1 MRREFRLLLALSA
14 TLALQLAT
22 AQTQS
27 INGSIRGRI
36 TDAAGSA
43 VPQAKIDVANT
54 ENGYTR
60 SFETPEDG
68 YYVFPNLPLGTYT
81 VTVQKP
87 GFESRRAT
95 GVVLDAGSDAVINVQ
110 LVVGSVAT
118 SIDVTGGAPVLEPSR
133 LNTGRTI
140 DHLEVDNL
148 PLTSRNPYNFI
159 TFQPG
164 VSGHPNAELGIPRT
178 INTNG
183 LLDRINYQMD
193 GMVNTETDRY
203 GLRLFPISDIYVR
216 EVQTVSNSFA
226 PEFGGTAGNIFNVIT
241 NSGANAWHSE
251 FYYIGRPI
259 DANART
265 TLLAAN
271 KPKPDLT
278 LSDFAVNGSGALIKD
293 KLFFFAG
300 YEHLNRGLPQPI
312 TIDPNAATQIGIA
325 PSLLGTAPSVQHAQ
339 FLNIRLD
346 WNINS
351 KHQVFVR
358 YNYFRNEYPFNTA
371 VGGLNAL
378 DVAAD
383 FRDRAHIIGAQ
394 LLSTFSATM
403 LNEFRGSWPYRNE
416 AHNANPTTTG
426 PGPQVVITGVA
437 TFGGSSAIGDKFA
450 EKIPSLSDN
459 FTLIRGTHT
468 FKTGFGWQKNIDN
481 QVGNVYSRYT
491 FSDIASYLAAKNGSK
506 PYGYN
511 TFTTILGVPGAHY
524 NSYFWDLFVQDAWQ
538 VRPNILVSYGVRYDR
553 FQAPPGEPNAPFV
566 YTQSFRTPG
575 GNFAPRLGIAWTV
588 LPKTVVRVNAGMFY
602 EAPPTNLWYNAFAN
616 DGSSRSFSTSFAPT
630 AAGAPAFPAV
640 FNFVPGATPTTPSI
654 TAVTPSFKNAYTTN
668 LNFQIQQQLSN
679 NDSLTVGYVHTAAR
693 NMQYMRNLNLINPT
707 SYLLD
712 GRPVFSSTINATTRL
727 YPQFANISLVDIGAI
742 SNYDALVTHF
752 SHRWSQGFLMSA
764 SYTWSHS
771 ISDAPDVNSF
781 EQSAAIE
788 DLTNRHRDR
797 GNSIVNRPSAFTL
810 SAVIDPT
817 FKFDNKFWN
826 FLANGNQLTI
836 LSTLSSGDQFNYT
849 ANKVLNGDTI
859 ASSRPLY
866 VGRNTGRGANIYQF
880 DARYTRILYAYK
892 EHLRAK
898 FFAES
903 TNILNHK
910 NITSY
915 NSTLT
920 VDANG
925 AAAIPTTLTPVSTVL
940 ESRIIQLGIRVDW

>member
-1 MRREFRLLLALSA
+1 MERTFRLAVVLFGI
-14 TLALQLAT
+14 LALQLAS

-27 INGSIRGRI
+27 INGSIRGRV
-36 TDAAGSA
+36 TDAAGAA
-43 VPQAKIDVANT
+43 VPQAKLEVANT

-60 SFETPEDG
+60 AFETPEDG
-68 YYVFPNLPLGTYT
+68 YYVFPNLPLGAYT
-81 VTVQKP
+81 VTVQKA
-87 GFESRRAT
+87 GFETSRAT
-95 GVVLDAGSDAVINVQ
+95 GVVLDAGTEAVINIQ
-110 LVVGSVAT
+110 LVIGAVTTTV
-118 SIDVTGGAPVLEPSR
+118 DVTSGAPVIEPSR

-140 DHLEVDNL
+140 DHREVDNL

-251 FYYIGRPI
+251 FYYIGRPV
-259 DANART
+259 DANARP
-265 TLLAAN
+265 TLLGSN

-293 KLFFFAG
+293 KLFFFVG

-312 TIDPNAATQIGIA
+312 TIDPNAAAQIGIA
-325 PSLLGTAPSVQHAQ
+325 SNLLGTAPSVQHAQ
-339 FLNIRLD
+339 FVNIRAD
-346 WNINS
+346 WNISS
-351 KHQVFVR
+351 KHQAFLR
-358 YNYFRNEYPFNTA
+358 YNYFRNEYPYNTA
-371 VGGLNAL
+371 VGGTNAL

-383 FRDRAHIIGAQ
+383 FRDRAHILGAQ
-394 LLSTFSATM
+394 VLSTFSATM

-416 AHNANPTTTG
+416 SHNANPATTG
-426 PGPQVVITGVA
+426 TGPQIVITGIA
-437 TFGGSSAIGDKFA
+437 TFGASSAIGDKFA
-450 EKIPSLSDN
+450 EKIPSMSDN
-459 FTLIRGTHT
+459 FTLIHGTHT

-491 FSDIASYLAAKNGSK
+491 FSDIASYLAAKSGAK
-506 PYGYN
+506 PFGYN
-511 TFTTILGVPGAHY
+511 TFTTILGVPGTHY
-524 NSYFWDLFVQDAWQ
+524 NSYFWDLFIQDSWQ
-538 VRPNILVSYGVRYDR
+538 IRPNVLVSYGVRYDR
-553 FQAPPGEPNAPFV
+553 FQAPAGEANAPFA
-566 YTQSFRTPG
+566 YTQKFRNPG
-575 GNFAPRLGIAWTV
+575 ANFAPRLGVAWSVT
-588 LPKTVVRVNAGMFY
+588 PKTVVRLNGGMFY

-616 DGSSRSFSTSFAPT
+616 DGSSRSFSTSFGPNAV
-630 AAGAPAFPAV
+630 GAPAFPAV
-640 FNFVPGATPTTPSI
+640 FNFVPGASPTTPSI
-654 TAVTPSFKNAYTTN
+654 TTVTPNFKNAYTTN
-668 LNFQIQQQLSN
+668 LSFQIQQQLSN

-693 NMQYMRNLNLINPT
+693 NMQYLRNLNLINPT

-712 GRPVFSSTINATTRL
+712 GRPVYSSAINATTRL

-781 EQSAAIE
+781 EQSAGIE
-788 DLTNRHRDR
+788 DPTSRQRDR

-810 SAVIDPT
+810 SSFIEPT
-817 FKFDNKFWN
+817 FKFDNKIWN
-826 FLANGNQLTI
+826 TLANGNQLTF
-836 LSTLSSGDQFNYT
+836 LATASSGDQINFT
-849 ANKVLNGDTI
+849 SSRVLNGDTVGT
-859 ASSRPLY
+859 SRPLY
-866 VGRNTGRGANIYQF
+866 LGRNTGRGANIYQF
-880 DARYTRILYAYK
+880 DSRYTRTIFTVK
-892 EHLRAK
+892 EHLKAK
-898 FFAES
+898 FFAEVN
-903 TNILNHK
+903 NIFNHK

-915 NSTLT
+915 TSSLT
-920 VDANG
+920 VDPTG
-925 AAAIPTTLTPVSTVL
+925 AAAVPTTLTPISTVL
-940 ESRIIQLGIRVDW
+940 ESRIIQLGIRLDW